1 MNRMFRMKTLDL
13 YDNTGVFQQKGN
25 EKNLVQTNSK
35 LVLKVPK
42 NKTLEVRYH
51 EHKPT

>member
-1 MNRMFRMKTLDL
+1 MNRMFRAKTPDFCR
-13 YDNTGVFQQKGN
+13 NAGVFQQKTN
-25 EKNLVQTNSK
+25 ETNLVQTNLK

-42 NKTLEVRYH
+42 NKTLEVRYD